1 MYDQTYRRCIF
12 LSRLP
17 HQGKRNDYWS
27 SLGRGKALAAS
38 WRERYYPVEPKPSK
52 ACSAIAL
59 SGEGKRVKVL
69 VVDDEKDITALVA
82 YHLEREG
89 FRVLQGHDGLQ
100 ALDLVKRERPNLLI
114 LDLMLPQMSGLD
126 VCRRL
131 RKEPDTARLPIL
143 MLTAKAEETD
153 KVLGLELGG
162 DDYLTKPFGPRELV
176 ARVKALIR
184 RSEEPQGNEVVAA
197 GALEVD
203 LGRYTVSVRKRAV
216 ELTSKEFDLL
226 KALILAK
233 GRALT
238 REYLLDR
245 VWGYDQASEIE
256 SRTVDVHVRR
266 LREKLGPEARRI
278 ITVKN
283 VGYRFAQD
291 A

>member
-1 MYDQTYRRCIF
+1 M
-12 LSRLP
+12 
-17 HQGKRNDYWS
+17 
-27 SLGRGKALAAS
+27 
-38 WRERYYPVEPKPSK
+38 
-52 ACSAIAL
+52 
-59 SGEGKRVKVL
+59 KVL

-89 FRVLQGHDGLQ
+89 FRVIQASDGFQ
-100 ALDLVKRERPNLLI
+100 ALEMVKRERPNLLI

-184 RSEEPQGNEVVAA
+184 RSEEVQGEEVVKA
-197 GALEVD
+197 GALEID
-203 LGRYTVSVRKRAV
+203 LARYIVSVRRRPV
-216 ELTSKEFDLL
+216 ELTAKEFELL

-238 REYLLDR
+238 REHLLNH

-266 LREKLGPEARRI
+266 LREKLGPEAKRI

>member
-1 MYDQTYRRCIF
+1 
-12 LSRLP
+12 
-17 HQGKRNDYWS
+17 
-27 SLGRGKALAAS
+27 
-38 WRERYYPVEPKPSK
+38 
-52 ACSAIAL
+52 
-59 SGEGKRVKVL
+59 VKVL

-89 FRVLQGHDGLQ
+89 FRVLQAHDGFQ
-100 ALDLVKRERPNLLI
+100 ALEVVKRERPNLLI
-114 LDLMLPQMSGLD
+114 LDLMLPQISGLD

-184 RSEEPQGNEVVAA
+184 RSEETPGEEVVKA

-203 LGRYTVSVRKRAV
+203 LARYIVSIRRRPI
-216 ELTSKEFDLL
+216 ELTAKEFDLL

-238 REYLLDR
+238 RDYLLDR

-266 LREKLGPEARRI
+266 LREKLGSEAKRI
-278 ITVKN
+278 VTVKS
-283 VGYRFAQD
+283 VGYRFNQD

>member
-1 MYDQTYRRCIF
+1 MPPPVNVAIIR
-12 LSRLP
+12 S
-17 HQGKRNDYWS
+17 GKG
-27 SLGRGKALAAS
+27 GRDGEQ
-38 WRERYYPVEPKPSK
+38 RG
-52 ACSAIAL
+52 
-59 SGEGKRVKVL
+59 GEGVKVL

-89 FRVLQGHDGLQ
+89 FRVLQAHDGLQ

-114 LDLMLPQMSGLD
+114 LDLMLPQMGGLD

-143 MLTAKAEETD
+143 MLTAKAEEAD

-184 RSEEPQGNEVVAA
+184 RSEERQEEEIVKA

-203 LGRYTVSVRKRAV
+203 LARYIVSIRRRPI
-216 ELTSKEFDLL
+216 ELTAKEFDLL

-238 REYLLDR
+238 RDYLLDR

-266 LREKLGPEARRI
+266 LREKLGPEAKRI
-278 ITVKN
+278 VTVKN
-283 VGYRFAQD
+283 VGYRFNQD
-291 A
+291 H

>member
-1 MYDQTYRRCIF
+1 M
-12 LSRLP
+12 
-17 HQGKRNDYWS
+17 
-27 SLGRGKALAAS
+27 
-38 WRERYYPVEPKPSK
+38 
-52 ACSAIAL
+52 
-59 SGEGKRVKVL
+59 KVL

-89 FRVLQGHDGLQ
+89 FRVLQAHDGFQ
-100 ALDLVKRERPNLLI
+100 ALDLVKRERPHLLI

-131 RKEPDTARLPIL
+131 RKEPDTVRLPIL
-143 MLTAKAEETD
+143 MLTAKAEESD

-184 RSEEPQGNEVVAA
+184 RSEDRQEEVIVKA

-203 LGRYTVSVRKRAV
+203 LARYTVSIRRRTV
-216 ELTSKEFDLL
+216 ELTAKEFDLL

-238 REYLLDR
+238 RDYLLDR

-266 LREKLGPEARRI
+266 LREKLGSEAKRI
-278 ITVKN
+278 VTVKS
-283 VGYRFAQD
+283 VGYRFNQD

>member
-1 MYDQTYRRCIF
+1 M
-12 LSRLP
+12 
-17 HQGKRNDYWS
+17 
-27 SLGRGKALAAS
+27 
-38 WRERYYPVEPKPSK
+38 
-52 ACSAIAL
+52 
-59 SGEGKRVKVL
+59 KVL

-89 FRVLQGHDGLQ
+89 FRVLQAHDGLQ
-100 ALDLVKRERPNLLI
+100 ALELVKRERPSLLV
-114 LDLMLPQMSGLD
+114 LDLMLPHLSGLD

-162 DDYLTKPFGPRELV
+162 DDYLTKPFGPKELV

-184 RSEEPQGNEVVAA
+184 RSEEVQGGEVVKA
-197 GALEVD
+197 GSLEID
-203 LGRYTVSVRKRAV
+203 LDRYTVTIRKRAV
-216 ELTSKEFDLL
+216 ELTPKEFDLL
-226 KALILAK
+226 KALVLAK
-233 GRALT
+233 GRVLT

-245 VWGYDQASEIE
+245 VWGYERASEIE

-266 LREKLGPEARRI
+266 LREKLGPEAARI
-278 ITVKN
+278 VTVKS
-283 VGYRFAQD
+283 VGYRFDQD

>member
-1 MYDQTYRRCIF
+1 
-12 LSRLP
+12 
-17 HQGKRNDYWS
+17 
-27 SLGRGKALAAS
+27 
-38 WRERYYPVEPKPSK
+38 
-52 ACSAIAL
+52 
-59 SGEGKRVKVL
+59 VKVL

-89 FRVLQGHDGLQ
+89 FRVIQASDGFQ
-100 ALDLVKRERPNLLI
+100 ALEMVKRERPNLLI

-184 RSEEPQGNEVVAA
+184 RSEEVQGEEVVKA
-197 GALEVD
+197 GALEID
-203 LGRYTVSVRKRAV
+203 LARYIVSVRRRPV
-216 ELTSKEFDLL
+216 ELTAKEFELL
-226 KALILAK
+226 KALILTK

-238 REYLLDR
+238 REHLLDR
-245 VWGYDQASEIE
+245 VWGYEQASEIE

-266 LREKLGPEARRI
+266 LREKLGPEAKRI